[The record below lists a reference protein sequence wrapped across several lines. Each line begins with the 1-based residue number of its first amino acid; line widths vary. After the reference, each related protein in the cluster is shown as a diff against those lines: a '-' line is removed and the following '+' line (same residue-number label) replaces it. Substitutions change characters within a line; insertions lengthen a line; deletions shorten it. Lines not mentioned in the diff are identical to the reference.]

1 MDPEHS
7 PCLVSASIAALALD
21 LQKVSPEVI
30 IPLELFEL
38 PSDSTME
45 TISLLTLAFWTSVP
59 WPRED
64 LGLGLGLTVWGLSV
78 YV

>member
-1 MDPEHS
+1 MDPERS
-7 PCLVSASIAALALD
+7 PCLNSTSIAPLALPP
-21 LQKVSPEVI
+21 QKVSSEVI

-64 LGLGLGLTVWGLSV
+64 LGLGLGLTVSG
-78 YV
+78 